1 MKTKIW
7 SEIEFIWSELLSG
20 QLLSIGS
27 HEEVPEKHGG
37 IHHSANLP

>member
-20 QLLSIGS
+20 QLLFIDS
-27 HEEVPEKHGG
+27 HAEVPEKYGG
-37 IHHSANLP
+37 MHYGGNLS